1 MADSRRGHGQQR
13 GGKRVCRWIE
23 YFRGAS
29 VVTASDKDLAAIK
42 ERRGMSRPRRA
53 HGGEHV
59 EARAVKNLGGIYRPI
74 SIVTAGNE
82 NPAICQERRG
92 VINARSSER
101 CAGDRGFSRRIKDF

>member
-1 MADSRRGHGQQR
+1 MPDSRRGHGQKR
-13 GGKRVCRWIE
+13 RGKRFCRWIE

-42 ERRGMSRPRRA
+42 QRRGMSRPRRA

-59 EARAVKNLGGIYRPI
+59 EASAVKNLGGIYRAT

-82 NPAICQERRG
+82 NFAIGQERRG
-92 VINARSSER
+92 VIDARSSKR
-101 CAGDRGFSRRIKDF
+101 CAS